1 MFNCSECD
9 YKTERKYNLQSH
21 TRRKHKRELKEEEKV
36 KKEVNKEKDKDKNY
50 ENIDNRYENIDNRY
64 ENIDNR
70 CENIDKKNE
79 KIGIK
84 FQCSKCNKNLAS
96 KQNLN
101 NHLKICKGVLN
112 PLECPYCHKILSSAA
127 SKSRHLKTCRV
138 KMSSLI
144 EVKKEAN
151 EVLENKET
159 TIINNGT
166 INNNNITINN
176 IINFNYNDYIEF
188 IRTHIN
194 AEEMNKMLRE
204 SKNEDVIIEYFN
216 KLYKNPLNRCIKRES
231 ERNGKSKI
239 KIGEEWKEEMNKV
252 VYPKLSLSVSK
263 SLNEHLEDLF
273 DEEKIKKSLSNI
285 ASDIST
291 LTDDIMDKAPE
302 IEIQQLKKRIIKI
315 LQFKLLSY

>member
-21 TRRKHKRELKEEEKV
+21 TRRKHERELKEEEKV
-36 KKEVNKEKDKDKNY
+36 KKEDKEEKDNDKNY
-50 ENIDNRYENIDNRY
+50 KNNNNLNKNNNNLNKNNNNLNKNNNIKSNNIFK
-64 ENIDNR
+64 
-70 CENIDKKNE
+70 CDK
-79 KIGIK
+79 
-84 FQCSKCNKNLAS
+84 CSKILKT
-96 KQNLN
+96 KQGLN
-101 NHLKICKGVLN
+101 YHINICKGVLN
-112 PLECPYCHKILSSAA
+112 PLECPYCHKIYALQQ
-127 SKSRHLKTCRV
+127 SKSQHLKTCRV

-144 EVKKEAN
+144 EVKKKE
-151 EVLENKET
+151 EENKQT

-166 INNNNITINN
+166 INNNIT

-188 IRTHIN
+188 IRSHIN
-194 AEEMNKMLRE
+194 AEEMNKMLKE
-204 SKNEDVIIEYFN
+204 SKNEEIIIEYFN

-263 SLNEHLEDLF
+263 SLNEHLDDLM

-285 ASDIST
+285 ASDISI
-291 LTDDIMDKAPE
+291 LTDDIIDKAPNIE
-302 IEIQQLKKRIIKI
+302 IEQLKKRIIKT

>member
-1 MFNCSECD
+1 MFNCSDCD

-21 TRRKHKRELKEEEKV
+21 TRRKHKRELKKEEKV
-36 KKEVNKEKDKDKNY
+36 KKEDKEEKDNDKNVKKVHDLGKKVHDIEKKVHDLGKKVHDNKEELICN
-50 ENIDNRYENIDNRY
+50 
-64 ENIDNR
+64 
-70 CENIDKKNE
+70 
-79 KIGIK
+79 
-84 FQCSKCNKNLAS
+84 KCNKIFKS
-96 KQNLN
+96 KNG
-101 NHLKICKGVLN
+101 LKYHIERCKGIEN
-112 PLECPYCHKILSSAA
+112 KLECPYCHKVLSSKQ
-127 SKSRHLKTCRV
+127 SKSNHLKICRV

-144 EVKKEAN
+144 EVKEEKEKK
-151 EVLENKET
+151 EN
-159 TIINNGT
+159 TIINNINNGT
-166 INNNNITINN
+166 INNNIT

-194 AEEMNKMLRE
+194 AEEMNKMLKE

-302 IEIQQLKKRIIKI
+302 IEIQQLKKRIIKV
-315 LQFKLLSY
+315 LQFKLLSYK

>member
-1 MFNCSECD
+1 MFNCSDCD

-21 TRRKHKRELKEEEKV
+21 VKRKHKRGLKEEEKV
-36 KKEVNKEKDKDKNY
+36 KKEDKEKKDNGKNVK
-50 ENIDNRYENIDNRY
+50 NINTFEKNINTFGK
-64 ENIDNR
+64 NINTF
-70 CENIDKKNE
+70 EKNINTINNE
-79 KIGIK
+79 LK
-84 FQCSKCNKNLAS
+84 CSKCNKIFKS
-96 KQNLN
+96 KNG
-101 NHLKICKGVLN
+101 LKYHIIKCNGVLN
-112 PLECPYCHKILSSAA
+112 KLECPYCHKILSSSA
-127 SKSRHLKTCRV
+127 SKSRHIKTCRV

-144 EVKKEAN
+144 EVKKE
-151 EVLENKET
+151 EEENKQT
-159 TIINNGT
+159 TIINNINNGT
-166 INNNNITINN
+166 INNNNIN

-239 KIGEEWKEEMNKV
+239 KIGEEWKEEMNKI

-302 IEIQQLKKRIIKI
+302 IEIQQLKKRIIKV

>member
-1 MFNCSECD
+1 MFKCLDCNYNSN
-9 YKTERKYNLQSH
+9 RKYNLKTH
-21 TRRKHKRELKEEEKV
+21 ILRKHKREIKKEECIKIENEEKSL
-36 KKEVNKEKDKDKNY
+36 N
-50 ENIDNRYENIDNRY
+50 
-64 ENIDNR
+64 
-70 CENIDKKNE
+70 CLT
-79 KIGIK
+79 
-84 FQCSKCNKNLAS
+84 CSKCNKEFKN

-101 NHLKICKGVLN
+101 NHLKICKGVAN
-112 PLECPYCHKILSSAA
+112 SLECPYCHKIYSSR
-127 SKSRHLKTCRV
+127 SGKSNHLKICRV

-144 EVKKEAN
+144 EVKKE
-151 EVLENKET
+151 EEENKQT

-166 INNNNITINN
+166 INNNNNITNN
-176 IINFNYNDYIEF
+176 ITIINFNYNDYIEF
-188 IRTHIN
+188 IRSHIN

-204 SKNEDVIIEYFN
+204 NRNEEVIIEYFN

-263 SLNEHLEDLF
+263 SLNEHLDDLM

-285 ASDIST
+285 ASDISI
-291 LTDDIMDKAPE
+291 LTDDIIDKAPNIE
-302 IEIQQLKKRIIKI
+302 IEQLKKRIIKV